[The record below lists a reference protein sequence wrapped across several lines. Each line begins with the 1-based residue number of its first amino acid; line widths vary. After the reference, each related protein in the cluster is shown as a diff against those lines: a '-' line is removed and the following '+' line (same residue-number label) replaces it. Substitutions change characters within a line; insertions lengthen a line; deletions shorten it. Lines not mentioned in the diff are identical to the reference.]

1 MELETLDS
9 FKHGKDKNT
18 FQMIKSFL
26 RMLNGMPPI
35 IFINPLREKMHN
47 LVPHFILDQYSTGN
61 FNGEFPAVGLFADIT
76 GFSSMTEALMYHGQ
90 HGAEELAMIM
100 REVFEPMIKSVYQ
113 QRGFIAT
120 LAGDAITALFPL
132 SNSEVD
138 GYLRPLA
145 AAWEIQE
152 KMGVYQTYSTDYGE
166 FNISAKVGLALGE
179 VDWGIVTSKD
189 QRRAVYYFRGTA
201 IERCTETESQ
211 SGPGDIVVDRELFKN
226 IRKHVKERAVGEYY
240 RIQGLVGELPPS
252 QRFSQPESGLTDMA
266 HFYSE
271 DLVSQTYNG
280 EFRQVVNL
288 FINLPTIRT
297 KGQLE
302 IFMQS
307 VFELQNQYGGLLN
320 RLDFGDKGAHLLM
333 FWGAPVTYEN
343 DIERALDFV
352 LNLQEETSI
361 PIHAGLTYRISHA
374 GFIGSDLREEYTCYG
389 QGVNLASRFMVAAPR
404 GMIWIDEHI
413 ADRAESH
420 HQIDFVGEQTF
431 KGFAEKQSAY
441 VLLERKE
448 EVIPFFRGEMV
459 GRREELDKLAD
470 FVLPL
475 KEGCFAGA
483 LVVWGEAGIGKSR
496 LVHEFQNSD
505 VFPSQSVLWAVCQ
518 ADQLLR
524 EAFNPFRYWLQ
535 QYFGVSETQ
544 GEARNKRS
552 FNQRLD
558 HLIAKTKH
566 ETLIEELDRTRSFI
580 GALLGLYW
588 PDSLFQQSE
597 AQGRHENTLIGLATL
612 LLTESTIQ
620 PVILHLEDAHWLD
633 ADSRSFLS
641 NLIARATSEDT
652 KSYPIA
658 IIATARPEGK
668 EGILGEVKTF
678 TEITLDKLKRDEIT
692 SLAVKI
698 LTAPAAPRLLTLLI
712 QRADGN
718 PFFTEQILY
727 YLLEQELLER
737 RDDGFDVGDLNNLLL
752 PTDVRAVLVAR
763 LDRLGREVKEVVH
776 VASILGRE
784 FEIPLLAQMLSN
796 ESDLTE
802 KLSEAEQGAIW
813 SPLSEDRYIFKHALM
828 QDAAYHMQLQT
839 KRQELH
845 TLAANAL
852 ERLYSED
859 LSSHYGALAYHSE
872 KAGDYDRAFPYFSL
886 AAERAEQIYATDET
900 INYYSRAIELSHLV
914 SADAVSEANLH
925 RGRGR
930 AYEIQGD
937 FDQARSD
944 YETSQQVVHNA
955 DERQVE
961 WRAIIDLGKLWASR
975 DYQKTRDYFEDA
987 LELARRL
994 GDQEILGGSLNWMG
1008 NWYANDENPLKAIAY
1023 HQQALKIFDQ
1033 LGDIQNLANTKD
1045 LLGIANLL
1053 RGDLTTS
1060 TKYYDQA
1067 IELFLE
1073 LEDRP
1078 RLGSSLMGRANIV
1091 SMLVLMASVPAARP
1105 PDALSDFERAI
1116 RIAREIGSP
1125 SGEAWANWSLGL
1137 LHTVQGD
1144 FGQALEVIHSGIQI
1158 ASEIGHREWLVGNL
1172 SALGILYCELLAPE
1186 KARLELERALD
1197 LAKELR
1203 SQYWINHVIGG
1214 LATTYSLHN
1223 QLTKAQ
1229 TCLESVVST
1238 ETPMD
1243 TMGKRNCW
1251 VRRAELALAQGDPHL
1266 ALDITD
1272 RLIASAPGM
1281 SPGSVIT
1288 FLWLLKGKAL
1298 IAMRRMEEAEALLRA
1313 ALVNAQ
1319 ATEERF
1325 LLWRIHASL
1334 GQLYQMT
1341 DRAEIAEG
1349 EISAGR
1355 SLVEEMATTLPD
1367 EELAHDF
1374 RQRAFEAL

>member
-1 MELETLDS
+1 
-9 FKHGKDKNT
+9 
-18 FQMIKSFL
+18 
-26 RMLNGMPPI
+26 
-35 IFINPLREKMHN
+35 
-47 LVPHFILDQYSTGN
+47 VPHFILEQYSIGN
-61 FNGEFPAVGLFADIT
+61 YNGEFQAVGLFADIT
-76 GFSSMTEALMYHGQ
+76 GFSTLTETLMNHGQ
-90 HGAEELAMIM
+90 HGAEQLAMIM

-113 QRGFIAT
+113 QKGFIAT
-120 LAGDAITALFPL
+120 LAGDAITVLFPL

-166 FNISAKVGLALGE
+166 FNMSAKVGLALGE
-179 VDWGIVTSKD
+179 IDWGIVTSKG

-201 IERCTETESQ
+201 IERCTEAESH
-211 SGPGDIVVDRELFKN
+211 SGPGEIVVGRELFKN
-226 IRKHVKERAVGEYY
+226 IRKHVNEKAVGEYY
-240 RIQGLVGELPPS
+240 TISGTEGELPHS
-252 QRFSQPESGLTDMA
+252 QHFTQPESNLINMA
-266 HFYSE
+266 HFCPE
-271 DLVSQTYNG
+271 DLVNQTYNG

-352 LNLQEETSI
+352 LTLQEETSI

-374 GFIGSDLREEYTCYG
+374 GFIGSDIREEYTCYG

-431 KGFAEKQSAY
+431 KGFSEKQSAY
-441 VLLERKE
+441 VLLERKDE
-448 EVIPFFRGEMV
+448 IIPFFRGEMV
-459 GRREELDKLAD
+459 GRQEELDILAD
-470 FVLPL
+470 FVQPL
-475 KEGCFAGA
+475 EEGRFAGA

-496 LVHEFQNSD
+496 LVHEFQD
-505 VFPSQSVLWAVCQ
+505 ADIFPSKNVLWGVCQ
-518 ADQLLR
+518 TDQLLR

-544 GEARNKRS
+544 VEARNKRS

-558 HLIAKTKH
+558 HLIAKIKD

-612 LLTESTIQ
+612 LLSESTIQ

-633 ADSRSFLS
+633 ADPRSFLS
-641 NLIARATSEDT
+641 HLIARATPKDG

-658 IIATARPEGK
+658 IIATARPEEK
-668 EGILGEVKTF
+668 EGILGEVKVF
-678 TEITLDKLKRDEIT
+678 TEITLDKLKRDEIA

-698 LTAPAAPRLLTLLI
+698 ITAPAAPRLLTLLN

-727 YLLEQELLER
+727 YLLEQELLELS
-737 RDDGFDVGDLNNLLL
+737 DDGYDVGNLENLLL

-763 LDRLGREVKEVVH
+763 LDRLRWEVKEVVH

-784 FEIPLLAQMLSN
+784 FDVPLLAQMLED
-796 ESDLTE
+796 ESGLTE
-802 KLSEAEQGAIW
+802 KLSEAEHGAIW
-813 SPLSEDRYIFKHALM
+813 SPLSENRYIFRHALM

-845 TLAANAL
+845 ALAVNAL
-852 ERLYSED
+852 EKQYSED

-872 KAGDYDRAFPYFSL
+872 QAGDHDRAFPYFSL
-886 AAERAEQIYATDET
+886 AAARAEQIYANDEA
-900 INYYSRAIELSHLV
+900 INYYTRAIELSDLV

-930 AYEIQGD
+930 AYQMKGD
-937 FDQARSD
+937 FDQSRAD
-944 YETSQQVVHNA
+944 YETGQQVAHNA
-955 DERQVE
+955 DESQME

-975 DYQKTRDYFEDA
+975 DYQRTHDYFEDA
-987 LELARRL
+987 LDLARRM
-994 GDQEILGGSLNWMG
+994 GDQGILGGSLNWMG
-1008 NWYANDENPLKAIAY
+1008 NWHANNENPLKAIAY
-1023 HQQALKIFDQ
+1023 HQEALKIFDES
-1033 LGDIQNLANTKD
+1033 GDIRNLANTKD

-1067 IELFLE
+1067 IELFQE

-1078 RLGSSLMGRANIV
+1078 RLGSSLMGRATIV
-1091 SMLVLMASVPAARP
+1091 SIIVLLASVSAARS
-1105 PDALSDFERAI
+1105 PDAMSDFERAV

-1144 FGQALEVIHSGIQI
+1144 FGQALEVIQSGQRV
-1158 ASEIGHREWLVGNL
+1158 ASEIRHREWEVGNQF
-1172 SALGILYCELLAPE
+1172 AIGVLYCEMLAPE
-1186 KARLELERALD
+1186 QAEPHLNQALT

-1214 LATTYSLHN
+1214 LATTYCLQN
-1223 QLTKAQ
+1223 ELTKAQ
-1229 TCLESVVST
+1229 TCLESVIST

-1243 TMGKRNCW
+1243 TMGKRYCW
-1251 VRRAELALAQGDPHL
+1251 ARMAELALIQGNPDL

-1298 IAMRRMEEAEALLRA
+1298 MAMEQIEEAEALLRA
-1313 ALVNAQ
+1313 AQVNAQ
-1319 ATEERF
+1319 KTEERF

-1334 GQLYQMT
+1334 GHLYQLM

-1349 EISAGR
+1349 EISAAR
-1355 SLVEEMATTLPD
+1355 SLIAEIASTVPE
-1367 EELAHDF
+1367 EELKHNF